1 MSLVAGRTVTAAAD
15 DVPDIDD
22 NGEKVSVSA
31 FWPDISLSAARME
44 MRINGAVTTT
54 RLKHVVIEAVA
65 HVTDQ
70 LEKWQ
75 VSQESNSYSTLAD
88 VPAKQVNG
96 ESVKVH
102 RYRRAVFSI
111 ARALLIENYRDV
123 DTTGDAGEK
132 HASALTLQAAD
143 LWRDARWAIADIRG
157 AVRNFAE
164 AF

>member
-15 DVPDIDD
+15 DVPDTDD
-22 NGEKVSVSA
+22 SGEKVTAGS
-31 FWPDISLSAARME
+31 FWPEIALKDVRME
-44 MRINGAVTTT
+44 MRITGTVTTT
-54 RLKHVVIEAVA
+54 RLKHVVIEAVG

-70 LEKWQ
+70 LAAWQ
-75 VSQESNSYSTLAD
+75 ASQEKVGYATLAA
-88 VPAKQVNG
+88 VPATQING
-96 ESVKVH
+96 ESIKVF

-132 HASALTLQAAD
+132 HASGLTVQAAD

>member
-15 DVPDIDD
+15 DVPDTDD
-22 NGEKVSVSA
+22 NGEKVSAGA
-31 FWPDISLSAARME
+31 FWPEISLSDVRME

-70 LEKWQ
+70 LAKWQ
-75 VSQESNSYSTLAD
+75 TEQAKAGYASLAI
-88 VPAKQVNG
+88 VPAAQINS
-96 ESVKVH
+96 ESVKVY

-143 LWRDARWAIADIRG
+143 LWRDARWAISDIIG
-157 AVRNFAE
+157 VVRNFAE